1 MVDKHSGLSVHTV
14 APKQIRFKVFLR
26 SYRFLYNFARK
37 ILTDTKSDIKDK
49 VN

>member
-14 APKQIRFKVFLR
+14 APKKIRFKFFLR

-37 ILTDTKSDIKDK
+37 ILTDIKSDIKDK